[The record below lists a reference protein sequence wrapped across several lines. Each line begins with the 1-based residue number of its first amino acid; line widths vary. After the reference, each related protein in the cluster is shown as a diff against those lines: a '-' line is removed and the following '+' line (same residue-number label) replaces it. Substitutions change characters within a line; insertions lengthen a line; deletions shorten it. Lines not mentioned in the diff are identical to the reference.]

1 MSKLFYPKQLS
12 IWSQAFSLFQVKKM
26 IAVLLLTWAAMQQ
39 ADAQCL
45 DLTKTLIGV
54 APASSGIVG
63 NIDVTY
69 HLHLRNTCPI
79 TTSVDVFDEPS
90 LPSNLGIAFI
100 RVVGTPQIVSATDPM
115 NAGTINPG
123 YTGIAPNHNLTDGS
137 GVFFNIPVGYSEVTY

>member
-12 IWSQAFSLFQVKKM
+12 IWSQAFSLFQMKKM

-69 HLHLRNTCPI
+69 HSVSYTHLRTIFNNQRNGIGIDRSCRRPI
-79 TTSVDVFDEPS
+79 D
-90 LPSNLGIAFI
+90 
-100 RVVGTPQIVSATDPM
+100 R
-115 NAGTINPG
+115 
-123 YTGIAPNHNLTDGS
+123 YW
-137 GVFFNIPVGYSEVTY
+137 